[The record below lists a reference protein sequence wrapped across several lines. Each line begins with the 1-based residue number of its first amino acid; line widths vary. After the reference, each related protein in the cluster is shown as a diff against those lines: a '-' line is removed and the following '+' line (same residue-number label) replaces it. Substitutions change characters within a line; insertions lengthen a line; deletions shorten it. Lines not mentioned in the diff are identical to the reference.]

1 MKLLHVYTYGLIMLI
16 AALPASSNYKLQS
29 FGIGTGGTAGSN
41 SSGSAQY
48 TLEGISGETN
58 ANSLS
63 SATYS
68 AKSGFINTQQANVPK
83 ITLTNSTG
91 SLYDKLKFVLDT
103 QSNPSDTKY
112 AIAISTDNFS
122 TTKYIKQD
130 NTVGETLTIS
140 DYQTYTAWGGAG
152 GAFVTGL
159 SASTTYYVK
168 AKAMQGKFTETGYGP
183 VSNAATVAGSS
194 ITFTL
199 SPSSLDLGTLP
210 AGSIVD
216 SPSNITTTL
225 DTSASQGGNVYITGA
240 NGGLKS
246 NNASHTIASASVDLA
261 SPSPSEGFG
270 ARNVSITQTSG
281 GPFTV
286 VSPYDVAGTN
296 VGIVDS
302 TIRVIYSSGAAI
314 VGGSATTILKAKASD
329 ITPAATDYTEI
340 ITIIAAAIF

>member
-1 MKLLHVYTYGLIMLI
+1 LKLFHAYTYGLIMLI

-41 SSGSAQY
+41 SSGSSQY

-58 ANSLS
+58 ANDLA

-130 NTVGETLTIS
+130 NTVGVTLTIS

-183 VSNAATVAGSS
+183 ISSAATVAGSS

-199 SPSSLDLGTLP
+199 SPPSLDFGALP

-225 DTSASQGGNVYITGA
+225 DTSASQGGNVYITGE

-246 NNASHTIASASVDLA
+246 SSASHTIASASVDLTSA
-261 SPSPSEGFG
+261 SEGFG

-286 VSPYDVAGTN
+286 VNPYDVAGTN

-314 VGGSATTILKAKASD
+314 AGGSATTILKAKASD
-329 ITPAATDYTEI
+329 TTPAATDYTEI